1 MVLDKIHGYIPQY
14 PAHHGDHIVVM
25 YFGTELLVTWLILT
39 RKSINTCWLLLG
51 FATDIIGDKIIG
63 DNSLNFIIGY
73 RR

>member
-1 MVLDKIHGYIPQY
+1 MNK
-14 PAHHGDHIVVM
+14 
-25 YFGTELLVTWLILT
+25 
-39 RKSINTCWLLLG
+39 LG

>member
-1 MVLDKIHGYIPQY
+1 MIWLLVLD
-14 PAHHGDHIVVM
+14 
-25 YFGTELLVTWLILT
+25 
-39 RKSINTCWLLLG
+39 LG